1 MNYQYLSRLDKEIPY
16 LKNKYNKI
24 LYLYEYKKGDTL
36 KYYSEVN
43 KLPYINVNL
52 YLSEKLMDV
61 KPNRRPY
68 KVVDLMN
75 SLGDND
81 DDIICIDYFEIL
93 FEPSLKLQ
101 PFDILKNLSRRK
113 TVLVAWRYELK
124 DGYLVYAQPGHPEY
138 KKGTPRNNADNQLQL
153 RTPFIV
159 STRETQK

>member
-1 MNYQYLSRLDKEIPY
+1 MNYQYLNQLDKEVPY

-24 LYLYEYKKGDTL
+24 LYLYEYKKGNTL

-43 KLPYINVNL
+43 ELPYINVNI

-68 KVVDLMN
+68 KAVDFMN
-75 SLGDND
+75 ALGDREVD
-81 DDIICIDYFEIL
+81 TICLDYFEIL

-138 KKGTPRNNADNQLQL
+138 KKELIAD
-153 RTPFIV
+153 TTIIY
-159 STRETQK
+159 

>member
-1 MNYQYLSRLDKEIPY
+1 MNYQYLSQLDKEIPY

-36 KYYSEVN
+36 KYYSEAN

-68 KVVDLMN
+68 KVIDLMN

-81 DDIICIDYFEIL
+81 DDIICLDYFEIL
-93 FEPSLKLQ
+93 FEHSLKLQ

-138 KKGTPRNNADNQLQL
+138 KK
-153 RTPFIV
+153 
-159 STRETQK
+159 ETITDTTLIY

>member
-1 MNYQYLSRLDKEIPY
+1 MDNEVPY

-43 KLPYINVNL
+43 ELPYINVNL

-68 KVVDLMN
+68 KVIDLMN
-75 SLGDND
+75 ALGDTG
-81 DDIICIDYFEIL
+81 DDIICLDYFEIL
-93 FEPSLKLQ
+93 FESSLKLQ

-138 KKGTPRNNADNQLQL
+138 RKEMIAD
-153 RTPFIV
+153 TTIIY
-159 STRETQK
+159 

>member
-1 MNYQYLSRLDKEIPY
+1 MNYQYISQLDKEIPY

-124 DGYLVYAQPGHPEY
+124 DGYLVYAQSGHPEY
-138 KKGTPRNNADNQLQL
+138 KKEMIADTTL
-153 RTPFIV
+153 IY
-159 STRETQK
+159 

>member
-1 MNYQYLSRLDKEIPY
+1 MNYQYLNRLDKEVPY

-43 KLPYINVNL
+43 KISYIDVNL

-68 KVVDLMN
+68 KVIDLMN

-81 DDIICIDYFEIL
+81 DDIICLDYFEIL

-101 PFDILKNLSRRK
+101 PFDILKNLSRSERAK
-113 TVLVAWRYELK
+113 RER
-124 DGYLVYAQPGHPEY
+124 EE
-138 KKGTPRNNADNQLQL
+138 KKKMK
-153 RTPFIV
+153 TPFV
-159 STRETQK
+159 EREREQYRTLQN

>member
-1 MNYQYLSRLDKEIPY
+1 MNYQYLNRLDKEVPY

-43 KLPYINVNL
+43 ELPYINVNL

-68 KVVDLMN
+68 KVIDLMN
-75 SLGDND
+75 ALGDTG
-81 DDIICIDYFEIL
+81 DDIICLDYFEIL
-93 FEPSLKLQ
+93 FESSLKLQ

-138 KKGTPRNNADNQLQL
+138 RKEMIADTTL
-153 RTPFIV
+153 IY
-159 STRETQK
+159 

>member
-1 MNYQYLSRLDKEIPY
+1 MNYQYLSQLDKEIPY

-68 KVVDLMN
+68 KVIDLMN

-93 FEPSLKLQ
+93 FEPSLKLL

-138 KKGTPRNNADNQLQL
+138 KKEMITDTTL
-153 RTPFIV
+153 IY
-159 STRETQK
+159 

>member
-68 KVVDLMN
+68 KVIDLMN

-81 DDIICIDYFEIL
+81 DDIICLDYFEIL

-138 KKGTPRNNADNQLQL
+138 KKEMITDTTL
-153 RTPFIV
+153 IY
-159 STRETQK
+159 

>member
-1 MNYQYLSRLDKEIPY
+1 MDNEVPY

-43 KLPYINVNL
+43 ELPYINVNL

-68 KVVDLMN
+68 KVIDLMN
-75 SLGDND
+75 ALGDTG
-81 DDIICIDYFEIL
+81 DDIICLDYFEIL
-93 FEPSLKLQ
+93 FESSLKLQ

-138 KKGTPRNNADNQLQL
+138 RKEMIADA
-153 RTPFIV
+153 TIIY
-159 STRETQK
+159 

>member
-1 MNYQYLSRLDKEIPY
+1 MNYQYLNRLDKEVPY

-43 KLPYINVNL
+43 KISYIDVNL

-68 KVVDLMN
+68 KVIDLMN

-81 DDIICIDYFEIL
+81 DDIICLDYFEIL

-113 TVLVAWRYELK
+113 TILVAWRYELK
-124 DGYLVYAQPGHPEY
+124 DGYLVYAQPRHPEY
-138 KKGTPRNNADNQLQL
+138 KKELITD
-153 RTPFIV
+153 TTIIY
-159 STRETQK
+159 

>member
-101 PFDILKNLSRRK
+101 PIDILKNLSRRK

-138 KKGTPRNNADNQLQL
+138 KKELITD
-153 RTPFIV
+153 TTIIY
-159 STRETQK
+159 

>member
-1 MNYQYLSRLDKEIPY
+1 MNYQYLNQLDNEVPY

-43 KLPYINVNL
+43 ELPYINVNL

-68 KVVDLMN
+68 KVIDLMN
-75 SLGDND
+75 ALGDTG
-81 DDIICIDYFEIL
+81 DDIICLDYFEIL
-93 FEPSLKLQ
+93 FESSLKLQ

-138 KKGTPRNNADNQLQL
+138 RKEMIADA
-153 RTPFIV
+153 TIIY
-159 STRETQK
+159 

>member
-1 MNYQYLSRLDKEIPY
+1 MDKEVPY

-43 KLPYINVNL
+43 KLTYINVNL

-68 KVVDLMN
+68 KVIDLMN

-124 DGYLVYAQPGHPEY
+124 DGYLVYAQPGQ
-138 KKGTPRNNADNQLQL
+138 KKKKKELITD
-153 RTPFIV
+153 TTIIY
-159 STRETQK
+159 

>member
-1 MNYQYLSRLDKEIPY
+1 MNYQYLNRLDKEVPY

-43 KLPYINVNL
+43 KISYIDVNL

-68 KVVDLMN
+68 KVIDLMN

-81 DDIICIDYFEIL
+81 DDIICLDYFEIL
-93 FEPSLKLQ
+93 FELL
-101 PFDILKNLSRRK
+101 L
-113 TVLVAWRYELK
+113 E
-124 DGYLVYAQPGHPEY
+124 
-138 KKGTPRNNADNQLQL
+138 KKKKK
-153 RTPFIV
+153 
-159 STRETQK
+159 S

>member
-1 MNYQYLSRLDKEIPY
+1 MNYQYLNQLDNEVPY

-43 KLPYINVNL
+43 ELPYINVNL

-68 KVVDLMN
+68 KVIDLMN
-75 SLGDND
+75 ALGDTG
-81 DDIICIDYFEIL
+81 DDIICLDYFEIL
-93 FEPSLKLQ
+93 FESSLKLQ

-138 KKGTPRNNADNQLQL
+138 RKEMIADTTL
-153 RTPFIV
+153 IY
-159 STRETQK
+159 

>member
-1 MNYQYLSRLDKEIPY
+1 MNYQYLSQLDKEIPY

-68 KVVDLMN
+68 KVIDLMN

-138 KKGTPRNNADNQLQL
+138 KKERITDTTL
-153 RTPFIV
+153 IY
-159 STRETQK
+159 

>member
-1 MNYQYLSRLDKEIPY
+1 MNYQYLNQLDNEVPY

-43 KLPYINVNL
+43 ELPYINVNL

-61 KPNRRPY
+61 KPNRHPY
-68 KVVDLMN
+68 KVIDHMN
-75 SLGDND
+75 ALGDTG
-81 DDIICIDYFEIL
+81 DDIICLDYFEIL
-93 FEPSLKLQ
+93 FESSLKLQ

-138 KKGTPRNNADNQLQL
+138 RKEMIAD
-153 RTPFIV
+153 TTIIY
-159 STRETQK
+159 

>member
-68 KVVDLMN
+68 KVIDLMN

-101 PFDILKNLSRRK
+101 PIDILKNLSRRK

-138 KKGTPRNNADNQLQL
+138 KKELITD
-153 RTPFIV
+153 TTIIY
-159 STRETQK
+159 

>member
-1 MNYQYLSRLDKEIPY
+1 MNYQYLNQLDKEVPY

-43 KLPYINVNL
+43 ELPYINVNI

-68 KVVDLMN
+68 KAVDFMN
-75 SLGDND
+75 ALGDREVD
-81 DDIICIDYFEIL
+81 TICLDYFEIL

-138 KKGTPRNNADNQLQL
+138 KKELIAD
-153 RTPFIV
+153 TTIIY
-159 STRETQK
+159 

>member
-1 MNYQYLSRLDKEIPY
+1 MNYQYLNQLNKEVPY

-52 YLSEKLMDV
+52 YLSEKLINV
-61 KPNRRPY
+61 KPDRRPY
-68 KVVDLMN
+68 KAVDLMN
-75 SLGDND
+75 SLGDKEAD
-81 DDIICIDYFEIL
+81 TICLDYFEIL

-113 TVLVAWRYELK
+113 TILVAWRYELK

-138 KKGTPRNNADNQLQL
+138 KKEMIAD
-153 RTPFIV
+153 TTIIY
-159 STRETQK
+159 

>member
-1 MNYQYLSRLDKEIPY
+1 MNYQYLNQLDNEVPY

-43 KLPYINVNL
+43 ELPYINVNL

-68 KVVDLMN
+68 KVIDLMN
-75 SLGDND
+75 ALGDTG
-81 DDIICIDYFEIL
+81 DDIICLDYFEIL
-93 FEPSLKLQ
+93 FESSLKLQ

-138 KKGTPRNNADNQLQL
+138 RKEMIAD
-153 RTPFIV
+153 TTIIY
-159 STRETQK
+159 

>member
-1 MNYQYLSRLDKEIPY
+1 MNYQYLNLLDKEVPY

-24 LYLYEYKKGDTL
+24 LYLYEYKKGNTL

-43 KLPYINVNL
+43 ELPYINVNI

-68 KVVDLMN
+68 KAVDLMN
-75 SLGDND
+75 ALGDRD
-81 DDIICIDYFEIL
+81 LDTICLDYFEIL

-138 KKGTPRNNADNQLQL
+138 KKELIAD
-153 RTPFIV
+153 TTIIY
-159 STRETQK
+159 